1 MNTINK
7 SSDPKDPSTHSRAIG
22 NASRPLS
29 PAFPFPLRHLS
40 DLAQTQRVS
49 RYFMPASTMVAGQT
63 TEAEATAWFTD
74 AEAYLE
80 SVMGLEGW
88 PRDLALGGIVNEITW
103 GRTEIRG
110 LCETKHRRV
119 VLTELG
125 GSRIRDLHGQCRAA
139 VLIATEALT
148 GDGGPP
154 TLIGLPAGEGTDGC
168 PAASRWLASQDE
180 TDDGGPMTRM
190 SGFNAAET
198 SDWRTDRTITP
209 DEADDGEQS
218 TRMDFPRSRESPNHT
233 RDATRESVPDTLLP
247 PSESSAR
254 PGRSLRRMSWTW
266 ARNHIGR
273 KRT

>member
-40 DLAQTQRVS
+40 DAAQTQRVS

-125 GSRIRDLHGQCRAA
+125 ESRIRDLHGQCRAA

-148 GDGGPP
+148 GDDGPP
-154 TLIGLPAGEGTDGC
+154 TLTGLPAGQGTDGC
-168 PAASRWLASQDE
+168 QADSRWIASQDE
-180 TDDGGPMTRM
+180 TDDGGPLTRM
-190 SGFNAAET
+190 SGSNAAEA

-209 DEADDGEQS
+209 GEADGEPL
-218 TRMDFPRSRESPNHT
+218 TRMGFSRIQESPDHA
-233 RDATRESVPDTLLP
+233 RDAPPQSLSATMLP
-247 PSESSAR
+247 QSESSVR
-254 PGRSLRRMSWTW
+254 PKRSMRRMSWTW